1 MAKNFIHIDPRS
13 AVPKYRQIILSIVAS
28 IESRNMQVGDKL
40 PSINQ
45 LCSDSTIRRDTVM
58 YALNELRSR
67 GIISS
72 QHGKGYY
79 VASRDLSMN
88 ERIFMLFD
96 TMDDYAFKIYNSL
109 VPMLPPGARAE
120 ICFHHNDPERIRKY
134 LTDHVGYHTSYILS
148 LKGLENYGS
157 LVDRLKGGRVCLI
170 GRPDNGIPEKPC
182 VYHDSGKDLYESL
195 RHLRKYFRKYC
206 RLVYLSRNIPGTAE
220 KTDAFTR
227 FCTEENLDFL
237 ICRNPEQL
245 RPALFEAYIIP
256 EDDILTEL
264 IMQIRKTDFNIGENI
279 GIITFEDSLMKEV
292 ALGGLTTITH
302 DYQELCNRML
312 EIVQGGKR
320 GQQRIKSR
328 VIQRNSL

>member
-1 MAKNFIHIDPRS
+1 MTKSFIHIDPRS
-13 AVPKYRQIILSIVAS
+13 AVPKYRQIILSLVSA
-28 IESRNMQVGDKL
+28 IETRNMQVGDKL

-45 LCSDSTIRRDTVM
+45 LCTDSTVRRDTVL

-72 QHGKGYY
+72 HHGKGYY
-79 VASRDLSMN
+79 IASRDFTVN

-96 TMDDYAFKIYNSL
+96 TMDDYAVHIYNSL
-109 VPMLPPGARAE
+109 VPLLPPGASAE

-134 LTDHVGYHTSYILS
+134 LTDNIGLYTSYVLS
-148 LKGLENYGS
+148 LKGLEDYGN
-157 LVDRLKGGRVCLI
+157 LVGQLRGSRICLI
-170 GRPDNGIPEKPC
+170 GRPVNGIPEKPC

-195 RHLRKYFRKYC
+195 RYLRKYFKKYC
-206 RLVYLSRNIPGTAE
+206 RLVYLSRNVPGTSE

-227 FCTEENLDFL
+227 FCTEENLDFV
-237 ICRNPEQL
+237 ICRNPEKL
-245 RPALFEAYIIP
+245 RPALFEAYIVP
-256 EDDILTEL
+256 DDEILLEL
-264 IMQIRKTDFNIGENI
+264 LAQIRKPDFSVGENI
-279 GIITFEDSLMKEV
+279 GIVTFEDSMMKEV

-302 DYQELCNRML
+302 DYHELCNRML

-320 GQQRIKSR
+320 GQQRIRSR